1 MNKRLLDP
9 QEVRK
14 FLDRC
19 LTSGKIETSKEARR
33 RMVERR
39 FDILD
44 ARNVI
49 RYGEIRDIAYNE
61 EHENHQVEI
70 VGEDIDGEGL
80 ALELALELEESLTI
94 IITGFSPRHE
104 KGRHS
109 PD

>member
-1 MNKRLLDP
+1 MKRLLKAE
-9 QEVRK
+9 EVRK
-14 FLDRC
+14 FLDKC
-19 LTSGKIETSKEARR
+19 LTSDKISTTKHARQQ
-33 RMVERR
+33 MAQRR

-70 VGEDIDGEGL
+70 AGEDIDGDGFALVL
-80 ALELALELEESLTI
+80 ALEIEEGLTI